1 MDEIAL
7 KTPTRGS
14 ISPTAV
20 FMTPPNK
27 DPCTST
33 GSTSSIRC
41 RKRTSLSFS
50 TPPKSYGCTANGN
63 GCESQ
68 PFSTPT
74 SLKPTLVS
82 FPSTP
87 EGHVRAKFPK
97 VPRLESQHNPRCSAP
112 ERKFPFL
119 MPRKSIGADYG
130 HCGETASRRRLA
142 LPPLPNHTF
151 RPVEV
156 SDSESS
162 MLSGSESFPVTPQ
175 VQDPKRTLPFLHFM
189 CKESIHE
196 NRPVSLKRLST
207 QRRPSLLLI
216 DW

>member
-1 MDEIAL
+1 MVEVAL
-7 KTPTRGS
+7 KTPTKGS

-27 DPCTST
+27 VPCTST

-50 TPPKSYGCTANGN
+50 TPQKSCCTSNGN
-63 GCESQ
+63 GCESH

-82 FPSTP
+82 LPSTP
-87 EGHVRAKFPK
+87 EGQVRAKFPK
-97 VPRLESQHNPRCSAP
+97 VPRLESQRNSRYSTP

-119 MPRKSIGADYG
+119 MPRKSIRADYD
-130 HCGETASRRRLA
+130 HCGETTSRRRLA

-156 SDSESS
+156 SESEFS

-189 CKESIHE
+189 CTESIQE